1 MNTEAGST
9 AAASPGSPHLDLEDL
24 LAGVAGEQLGDEAR
38 EHLAACGRC
47 RAEASR
53 WDTVAG
59 GVRGLTAAAPDAAP
73 LPPPRPG
80 REAPVTGQAALAGQA
95 ALWGRRPR
103 AMLAAG
109 AAAALV
115 LIGGA
120 GYGLTAAFTGPSASP
135 AGAGATAALTTVG
148 GCTGLKEASGT
159 LEQASGTGLVIK
171 TASGQLVTVTASAS
185 THVSLGRAPLTDITD
200 GAFVMVGGRESGETI
215 AAHAVGLGLSPFNG
229 RIVAPP
235 EVATAQGTVA
245 DAGPS
250 GFTVV
255 RPDGTRV
262 AVTTSSETNVNLLHA
277 SLSQLRTGVS
287 SIAIGRVGP
296 DGTLAATAILQ
307 PGVSGGKLEVKG
319 CSPGS
324 ITTAVTTSLIAR

>member
-1 MNTEAGST
+1 
-9 AAASPGSPHLDLEDL
+9 
-24 LAGVAGEQLGDEAR
+24 
-38 EHLAACGRC
+38 
-47 RAEASR
+47 
-53 WDTVAG
+53 
-59 GVRGLTAAAPDAAP
+59 
-73 LPPPRPG
+73 
-80 REAPVTGQAALAGQA
+80 
-95 ALWGRRPR
+95 
-103 AMLAAG
+103 MLAAG

-135 AGAGATAALTTVG
+135 AGAGATAALTAVG